1 MSRIANIPDPSNS
14 QSPDM
19 PAAPAQAAPPPPEG
33 FANQPPMRLNE
44 GFVQSQAPEQASPL
58 FDDESMK
65 KAAMDPR
72 GSREIAPYGTYQA
85 VDQALTNGYYTGL
98 EALDFGT
105 LPDGT
110 PAALFTDQKGQ
121 RQAIR
126 MTTEQWFAALQ
137 QRAEG
142 RIAMAQSIRRQQE
155 AKRLSAPVQAMAREL
170 EDYAPGFSEYAALGL
185 ERDPNGTYVA
195 VQRYY
200 DRVKA
205 NDREAIAEMQNEADT
220 TQLIVSQELADNW
233 STTTK
238 NDYALQQR
246 GFVENESIPEEIR
259 AQRVQ
264 EIKRWQMNVDRFALL
279 APPAKGIA
287 RRVSFPSWYFSQSN
301 PGALDDLADM
311 AIQTVGYDNVMGMS
325 QNQRIP
331 MLVQQAQRLTRDI
344 GWAVPFSQAD
354 IDIVSQTIAD
364 RLVRAQRTQIQ
375 PDMQQMGEFD
385 RAGVRGTMSE
395 IRSGE
400 AQRRYEAQ
408 MQQAKLRG
416 EQARAARTGAEAEFK
431 QAETRVLS
439 GSAPETSTAAGPSSA
454 ASAAPAAQSMQLP
467 DAAIAELSAAGID
480 IPDGVDPMT
489 YLADTAEK
497 YSTSFAPR
505 DKARLAA
512 IYRITLKYRNR

>member
-1 MSRIANIPDPSNS
+1 MSRIANIPEPIDP
-14 QSPDM
+14 QSLNM
-19 PAAPAQAAPPPPEG
+19 PAAPAQAAPPTAEG
-33 FANQPPMRLNE
+33 FANQPPMRLND
-44 GFVQSQAPEQASPL
+44 GFMRQETPSEPDML

-155 AKRLSAPVQAMAREL
+155 AKRLSAPVEAMAREL
-170 EDYAPGFSEYAALGL
+170 EEYAPGFSEYAALGL

-195 VQRYY
+195 VQKYY

-205 NDREAIAEMQNEADT
+205 NDREAIVEMRQQADK
-220 TQLIVSQELADNW
+220 TQLMVAQGLADNW
-233 STTTK
+233 ATSTGE
-238 NDYALQQR
+238 NYALMQR
-246 GFVENESIPEEIR
+246 GFVEDESIPEEIR

-264 EIKRWQMNVDRFALL
+264 EIKRWQMNANRFALL
-279 APPAKGIA
+279 APPAAGI
-287 RRVSFPSWYFSQSN
+287 RRMASFPSYYYSQSN

-344 GWAVPFSQAD
+344 GWSMPFSQAD

-364 RLVRAQRTQIQ
+364 RLVRAPRTQIQ
-375 PDMQQMGEFD
+375 PDMGQMNQFE
-385 RAGVRGTMSE
+385 RAGVRGGVAEM
-395 IRSGE
+395 RSGQAE
-400 AQRRYEAQ
+400 QQYQRQ
-408 MQQAKLRG
+408 MAQAKLQG
-416 EQARAARTGAEAEFK
+416 ERARAARTGAEAEFK
-431 QAETRVLS
+431 QAETRAMT
-439 GSAPETSTAAGPSSA
+439 APPEG
-454 ASAAPAAQSMQLP
+454 AAPAAPAQEQ
-467 DAAIAELSAAGID
+467 GIS
-480 IPDGVDPMT
+480 VDQ
-489 YLADTAEK
+489 DTAIR
-497 YSTSFAPR
+497 A
-505 DKARLAA
+505 AAQRLGIRLGNTGSLVNDIRSSRMTPDQRRAFQQYISDLQSGVA
-512 IYRITLKYRNR
+512 DR

>member
-1 MSRIANIPDPSNS
+1 MSVLPMLPEPIDPASTFGG
-14 QSPDM
+14 QQP
-19 PAAPAQAAPPPPEG
+19 QAAPTAAEG
-33 FANQPPMRLNE
+33 FANQPPMRLND
-44 GFVQSQAPEQASPL
+44 GFMRKETPSEPDML

-155 AKRLSAPVQAMAREL
+155 AKRLSAPVEAMAREL
-170 EDYAPGFSEYAALGL
+170 EEYAPGFSEYAALGL

-195 VQRYY
+195 VQKYY

-205 NDREAIAEMQNEADT
+205 NDREAIMEMRQQADK
-220 TQLIVSQELADNW
+220 TQLMVAQGLADNW
-233 STTTK
+233 ATSTGE
-238 NDYALQQR
+238 NYALMQR
-246 GFVENESIPEEIR
+246 GFVEDESIPEEIR

-264 EIKRWQMNVDRFALL
+264 EIKRWQMNANRFALL
-279 APPAKGIA
+279 APPAAGI
-287 RRVSFPSWYFSQSN
+287 RRMASFPSYYYSQAN

-344 GWAVPFSQAD
+344 GWTVPFSQAD
-354 IDIVSQTIAD
+354 IDIVSQTMAD
-364 RLVRAQRTQIQ
+364 RLVRAPRTQIQ
-375 PDMQQMGEFD
+375 PDMQQMNQFE
-385 RAGVRGTMSE
+385 RAGVRGGVAEM
-395 IRSGE
+395 RSGQAE
-400 AQRRYEAQ
+400 QQYQRQ
-408 MQQAKLRG
+408 MAQAKLQG
-416 EQARAARTGAEAEFK
+416 ERARAARTGAEAEFK
-431 QAETRVLS
+431 QAETRAMTS
-439 GSAPETSTAAGPSSA
+439 PPEG
-454 ASAAPAAQSMQLP
+454 AAPAAPAQEQGISVDQ
-467 DAAIAELSAAGID
+467 DAAIRAAAQRLGIRLGNTGSLVND
-480 IPDGVDPMT
+480 IRSSRMTPDQRQAFQQYISDLQSGV
-489 YLADTAEK
+489 A
-497 YSTSFAPR
+497 SR
-505 DKARLAA
+505 
-512 IYRITLKYRNR
+512 

>member
-1 MSRIANIPDPSNS
+1 MSRIANIPEPIDP
-14 QSPDM
+14 QSLNM
-19 PAAPAQAAPPPPEG
+19 PAAPAQAAPPTAEG
-33 FANQPPMRLNE
+33 FANQPPMRLND
-44 GFVQSQAPEQASPL
+44 GFMRQETPSEPDML

-155 AKRLSAPVQAMAREL
+155 AKRLSAPVEAMAREL
-170 EDYAPGFSEYAALGL
+170 EEYAPGFSEYAALGL

-195 VQRYY
+195 VQKYY

-205 NDREAIAEMQNEADT
+205 NDREAIVEMRQQADK
-220 TQLIVSQELADNW
+220 TQLMVAQGLADNW
-233 STTTK
+233 ATSTGE
-238 NDYALQQR
+238 NYALMQR
-246 GFVENESIPEEIR
+246 GFVEDESIPEEIR

-264 EIKRWQMNVDRFALL
+264 EIKRWQMNANRFALL
-279 APPAKGIA
+279 APPAAGI
-287 RRVSFPSWYFSQSN
+287 RRMASFPSYYYSQSN

-344 GWAVPFSQAD
+344 GWSMPFSQAD

-364 RLVRAQRTQIQ
+364 RLVRAPRTQIQ
-375 PDMQQMGEFD
+375 PDMGQMNQFE
-385 RAGVRGTMSE
+385 RAGVRGGVAEM
-395 IRSGE
+395 RSGQAE
-400 AQRRYEAQ
+400 QQYQRQ
-408 MQQAKLRG
+408 MAQAKLQG
-416 EQARAARTGAEAEFK
+416 ERARAARTGAEAEFK
-431 QAETRVLS
+431 QAETRAMT
-439 GSAPETSTAAGPSSA
+439 APPEG
-454 ASAAPAAQSMQLP
+454 AAPAAPAQEQGISVDQ
-467 DAAIAELSAAGID
+467 DAAIRAAAQRLGIRLGNTGSLVND
-480 IPDGVDPMT
+480 IRSSRMTPDQRRAFQQYISDLQSGV
-489 YLADTAEK
+489 AD
-497 YSTSFAPR
+497 R
-505 DKARLAA
+505 
-512 IYRITLKYRNR
+512 

>member
-1 MSRIANIPDPSNS
+1 MSMIANTSEPFGPPSPSESAS
-14 QSPDM
+14 Q
-19 PAAPAQAAPPPPEG
+19 AVPPKPEG
-33 FANQPPMRLNE
+33 FANQPPMRLND
-44 GFVQSQAPEQASPL
+44 GFMRQETPSQPDML

-155 AKRLSAPVQAMAREL
+155 AKRLSAPVEAMAREL

-195 VQRYY
+195 VQKYY

-205 NDREAIAEMQNEADT
+205 NDREAIAEMRQQADK
-220 TQLIVSQELADNW
+220 TQLAVAQGLADNW
-233 STTTK
+233 ATSTGE
-238 NDYALQQR
+238 NYALMQR
-246 GFVENESIPEEIR
+246 GFVEDESIPEEIR

-264 EIKRWQMNVDRFALL
+264 EIKRWQMNANRFALL
-279 APPAKGIA
+279 APPAAGI
-287 RRVSFPSWYFSQSN
+287 RRMASFPSYYYSQSN

-344 GWAVPFSQAD
+344 GWTVPFSQAD

-364 RLVRAQRTQIQ
+364 RLLRTQRPNIQ

-385 RAGVRGTMSE
+385 RAGVRGAVSE
-395 IRSGE
+395 MRSGE
-400 AQRRYEAQ
+400 AQRRYETQ

-416 EQARAARTGAEAEFK
+416 EQARAARTGAEAQFK
-431 QAETRVLS
+431 QAEARAMNAPAN
-439 GSAPETSTAAGPSSA
+439 GSAAANQPIPSDGADLSA
-454 ASAAPAAQSMQLP
+454 QPMELPA
-467 DAAIAELSAAGID
+467 AAIAALSDAGID
-480 IPDGVDPMT
+480 IPEGADPMT
-489 YLADTAEK
+489 YLADTAEQLAI
-497 YSTSFAPR
+497 SFRPA

-512 IYRITLKYRNR
+512 MYRILQQYRIR